1 MKDKDSIFIFSHSF
15 LGLSV
20 ARCRLSSLSFR
31 SPQKFSSN
39 ATLSGLNTSWWITN
53 LRHAVFLTKHSIHV
67 LTCDENVNYKVM
79 TSSRTIVINSLS
91 QQWLSMVFSLL
102 TSETNTIKMNTHI
115 FSTNYTQLLGAAG
128 NLDIYVN
135 PRRSFEF
142 ISERS
147 VSNWMVE
154 LENNDVLYEWS
165 IHQDST

>member
-67 LTCDENVNYKVM
+67 LTCDENF
-79 TSSRTIVINSLS
+79 RTLREVSGAIDVRYAFR
-91 QQWLSMVFSLL
+91 QQRCGAVDEVAHLL
-102 TSETNTIKMNTHI
+102 
-115 FSTNYTQLLGAAG
+115 LLLRALA
-128 NLDIYVN
+128 
-135 PRRSFEF
+135 
-142 ISERS
+142 
-147 VSNWMVE
+147 
-154 LENNDVLYEWS
+154 
-165 IHQDST
+165 